1 MNVFI
6 KKHISKTF
14 FFYLVVLFL
23 LSILPINGKESAL
36 NNNYILTIRLDYLGH
51 FGIMCILSFLGIILA
66 KIKQQNIWLISLF
79 IFFFAA
85 SSEFLQMI
93 IPWRA
98 YNINDL
104 VANFVGVILGIL
116 GVFILL
122 LVNKKYKLACCSN
135 FQSSKPELQQRRNG
149 RS

>member
-1 MNVFI
+1 MYVFI

-104 VANFVGVILGIL
+104 MANFVGVIIGIL
-116 GVFILL
+116 GVFTLL
-122 LVNKKYKLACCSN
+122 LINRRIKLV
-135 FQSSKPELQQRRNG
+135 
-149 RS
+149 